1 MPDSIGERAIWVG
14 ILLNPVR
21 GYSKRVCLEIRP
33 AMLACAS
40 DLEQITL
47 SSIALH
53 SSIDH
58 LSGKKLL
65 F

>member
-1 MPDSIGERAIWVG
+1 MPDNISERAIWVG

-21 GYSKRVCLEIRP
+21 GYTKRVCLEIRP

-40 DLEQITL
+40 DLELITL
-47 SSIALH
+47 SCVALQ

>member
-1 MPDSIGERAIWVG
+1 MPDNIGERAIWVG

-21 GYSKRVCLEIRP
+21 GYTKRVCLEIRP

-47 SSIALH
+47 SCIALQ
-53 SSIDH
+53 SSIGH

>member
-1 MPDSIGERAIWVG
+1 MPESIGERAIWVG

-21 GYSKRVCLEIRP
+21 GYTKRVCLEIRP

-40 DLEQITL
+40 DLEQISL
-47 SSIALH
+47 GCIALQ

-58 LSGKKLL
+58 LSGKRLL